1 VAASPALPRPD
12 QALLRELATG
22 VLRWRGRLDYAIEQA
37 AGRPVRQLHP
47 LVLDLLRLSAYQLL
61 FLDRMPPSAAV
72 NESVKL
78 AKARRLPPALT
89 AFVNAV
95 GRTLAAG
102 SKDLPLPDPET
113 APIASLAAATS
124 LPEWLA
130 ARWLADLGRD
140 AAWARAQANNLHPP
154 LTIRVNTTCSS
165 PDTLRTVLQEE
176 GVETEPCLY
185 SPLGL
190 TIRTLAR
197 PPLSLPSYQRGL
209 WLFQDEAAQLATLL
223 LQPQPGQQILEIGAG
238 RGGKTTHLAQILR
251 GQGRI
256 LALDHSQTRLTALS
270 HNLQRMRLTGVDLLL
285 ADAAASLPFR
295 LEHRCHHILIDA
307 PCSGL
312 GVLRRHPELRWRRQP
327 EDFARFALLQKSML
341 QQAAPYVQPGGVIL
355 YITCTTEV
363 EENEA
368 VVRDFLASQPDFAL
382 RTPAAAL
389 PPQAQKFIDTQGYF
403 RTRPERDGLDGFFAA
418 ALIKKGVK

>member
-1 VAASPALPRPD
+1 
-12 QALLRELATG
+12 LATG

-61 FLDRMPPSAAV
+61 FLDRIPPSAAL

-78 AKARRLPPALT
+78 AKARRLPPALM

-102 SKDLPLPDPET
+102 IKDLPLPDPET
-113 APIASLAAATS
+113 GPIASLAVATS

-154 LTIRVNTTCSS
+154 LTIRVNTACIS
-165 PDTLRTVLQEE
+165 PDTLRTVLEVE
-176 GVETEPCLY
+176 GVETESCLY

-197 PPLSLPSYQRGL
+197 SPLSLPSYQRGL
-209 WLFQDEAAQLATLL
+209 WLFQDEAAQLTTLL
-223 LQPQPGQQILEIGAG
+223 LQPRPGQQILEIGAG
-238 RGGKTTHLAQILR
+238 RGGKTTHLAQLLE

-256 LALDHSQTRLTALS
+256 LAVDNSPGRLAALS
-270 HNLQRMRLTGVDLLL
+270 QNLQRMGLAGVDLLL
-285 ADAAASLPFR
+285 GDAAASLPLQPGQHFDR
-295 LEHRCHHILIDA
+295 ILIDA

-327 EDFARFALLQKSML
+327 EDFVRFAVLQKALL
-341 QQAAPYVQPGGVIL
+341 QQAAPYLQPGGVML
-355 YITCTTEV
+355 YITCTTET
-363 EENEA
+363 EENEH
-368 VVRDFLASQPDFAL
+368 VVRDFLASHPDFAL
-382 RTPAAAL
+382 RTTPAAL
-389 PPQAQKFIDTQGYF
+389 PPQARQFIDSQGYF
-403 RTRPERDGLDGFFAA
+403 RTRPEQDGLDGFFAA
-418 ALIKKGVK
+418 ALVKEG

>member
-1 VAASPALPRPD
+1 VGAAPALSRPD

-102 SKDLPLPDPET
+102 IKDPPLPDLET
-113 APIASLAAATS
+113 APIASLAVATS

-154 LTIRVNTTCSS
+154 LTIRVNTSCIS
-165 PDTLRTVLQEE
+165 PDTLRTVLEAE

-197 PPLSLPSYQRGL
+197 SPLSLPSYERGL

-238 RGGKTTHLAQILR
+238 RGGKTTHLAQILH
-251 GQGRI
+251 GQGHIVAVDASRTRL
-256 LALDHSQTRLTALS
+256 LALSQ
-270 HNLQRMRLTGVDLLL
+270 NLQRMNLTGVDLLL
-285 ADAAASLPFR
+285 ADAASLPVR
-295 LEHRCHHILIDA
+295 PERRCHRILIDA

-327 EDFARFALLQKSML
+327 EDFARFAILQKSML
-341 QQAAPYVQPGGVIL
+341 QQAAPYLQPGGVML

-363 EENEA
+363 EENES

-382 RTPAAAL
+382 RTPAAGL

-418 ALIKKGVK
+418 ALLKKG